1 MIFIDWLITRE
12 WLLRIF
18 VNMTFLQKKNLCKQ
32 PTRIFGGFSFEQ
44 NLPSRRHWLTRQ
56 RSMRASSRILFVLTF
71 LISCKATLSTPLSSS
86 VNFSTFT
93 YLTENVNSFLCEKAN
108 IQKTSKIGQ
117 KKNYFTVF
125 RIISSSIKATLMKS
139 TENMSIFWGC
149 VSQKVTKHTKNTHT
163 NPWLIKDCF

>member
-108 IQKTSKIGQ
+108 IQKTYKIGQ
-117 KKNYFTVF
+117 KKKLFHRLPNYQLFYQGNSNEINGEYEYF
-125 RIISSSIKATLMKS
+125 LRLCISKS
-139 TENMSIFWGC
+139 NQAHKKYTYES
-149 VSQKVTKHTKNTHT
+149 
-163 NPWLIKDCF
+163 LID